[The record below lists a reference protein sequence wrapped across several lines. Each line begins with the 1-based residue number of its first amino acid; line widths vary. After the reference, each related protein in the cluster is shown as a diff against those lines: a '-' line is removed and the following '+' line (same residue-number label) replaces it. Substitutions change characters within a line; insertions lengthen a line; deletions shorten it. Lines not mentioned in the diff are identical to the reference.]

1 MRRVLWAAP
10 LAICPFLD
18 TLYFCF
24 GCFEVSAMSIKC
36 IVVTPEKTVL
46 SQDATFVVLPLFD
59 GECGIL
65 PNHAPL
71 IARLGAGELRITN
84 TDGQLTQYYVEG
96 GFVEVLGDTIAL
108 LTMYALPAK
117 DLDLTHAEKELEKE
131 QADSTG
137 TIELIKIRQAKLSN
151 YQARV
156 RVARKMA
163 GTPGN
168 R

>member
-1 MRRVLWAAP
+1 M
-10 LAICPFLD
+10 
-18 TLYFCF
+18 
-24 GCFEVSAMSIKC
+24 KC

-46 SQDATFVVLPLFD
+46 SQDSTFVVLPLFD

-71 IARLGAGELRITN
+71 IARLGAGELRITDTN
-84 TDGQLTQYYVEG
+84 GQLTLFYVEG

-117 DLDLTHAEKELEKE
+117 DLDLTETEQELAEAMAVTE
-131 QADSTG
+131 DSIRLAG
-137 TIELIKIRQAKLSN
+137 IRQEKLSN
-151 YQARV
+151 CRARV
-156 RVARKMA
+156 RVAQKMA
-163 GTPGN
+163 GQTGG